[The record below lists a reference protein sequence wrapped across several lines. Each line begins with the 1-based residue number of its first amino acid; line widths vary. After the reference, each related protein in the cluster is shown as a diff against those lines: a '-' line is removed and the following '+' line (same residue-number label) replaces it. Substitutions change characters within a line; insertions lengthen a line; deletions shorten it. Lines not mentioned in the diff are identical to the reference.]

1 MVKHLKA
8 ATALLLTL
16 LLVLSAGMVGINPHL
31 SAQDEVTA
39 LAAVNT
45 EEEWDLVKQQ
55 HQVSTVSPSNA
66 TINLF
71 DYWATPNRTDPDGDD
86 SNGDG
91 LTEGNTPSDFYNQQI
106 NAGHLLVFR
115 RQGNVGAYGRWNQ
128 SFLQGIVQSQLGSD
142 GFPHLQIDLEE
153 SLANNEGT
161 RLEGRPSDESLQ
173 YLFDPAYP
181 FSFPAFPRASCL
193 CHFSVFFFHAVSFSL
208 SLCCP

>member
-31 SAQDEVTA
+31 SAQDEVAA

-71 DYWATPNRTDPDGDD
+71 DYWLTGRNDAEGVLDDTGNYVNTDNLREVYT
-86 SNGDG
+86 NG
-91 LTEGNTPSDFYNQQI
+91 I
-106 NAGHLLVFR
+106 NANHALLFR
-115 RQGNVGAYGRWNQ
+115 RQIRTAW
-128 SFLQGIVQSQLGSD
+128 
-142 GFPHLQIDLEE
+142 
-153 SLANNEGT
+153 
-161 RLEGRPSDESLQ
+161 
-173 YLFDPAYP
+173 
-181 FSFPAFPRASCL
+181 
-193 CHFSVFFFHAVSFSL
+193 
-208 SLCCP
+208 